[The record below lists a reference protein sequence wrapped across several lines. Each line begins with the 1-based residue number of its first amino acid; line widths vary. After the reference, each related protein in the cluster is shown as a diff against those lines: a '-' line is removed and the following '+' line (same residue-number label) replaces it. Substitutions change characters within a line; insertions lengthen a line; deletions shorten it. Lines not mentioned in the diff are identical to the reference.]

1 MTQSQDVTLFYGTKG
16 NSDAKKTRLDCH
28 AYMELKDICFGDN
41 CSKKCSRIQKFRL
54 QNLHEMSV
62 NVILLLTSCV
72 NCEIREC
79 NFSSFFMILS
89 EKLADSFVISIK
101 ITKITGIEREYTF
114 II

>member
-41 CSKKCSRIQKFRL
+41 CNKKCSRIQKFRL

-62 NVILLLTSCV
+62 DVILLLNNCV
-72 NCEIREC
+72 YVKFVNAI
-79 NFSSFFMILS
+79 FPLFVILS
-89 EKLADSFVISIK
+89 EKLANFLVISGEFAK
-101 ITKITGIEREYTF
+101 IMGTVREREF